1 MIKIIGDYHIHT
13 KFSDGKSDTDTV
25 IAAAKKTGLK
35 EFALCDH
42 SYRSWFVGMTDD
54 KLEKSKNALSCRHDE
69 QCRALQSIE
78 GNILNFDGEIDVPPD
93 AYKRLDMLSV
103 GFHRFVTRG
112 DGRDRKQFILRNGWT
127 ENLPDELSEKN
138 TKAYI
143 KAIEK
148 YPVDVICHIG
158 HRAKVYGKRLFEC
171 AKSNGCHIE
180 LNEKHIETLE
190 PMLQIAIESGVKF
203 ILGSDAHRAE
213 NIGRFDRVINAIEK
227 YNVPLDRIVGIDCQL
242 TVRKK

>member
-1 MIKIIGDYHIHT
+1 
-13 KFSDGKSDTDTV
+13 
-25 IAAAKKTGLK
+25 
-35 EFALCDH
+35 
-42 SYRSWFVGMTDD
+42 
-54 KLEKSKNALSCRHDE
+54 
-69 QCRALQSIE
+69 
-78 GNILNFDGEIDVPPD
+78 
-93 AYKRLDMLSV
+93 MLSV

-127 ENLPDELSEKN
+127 GNLPDELIEKN

-158 HRAKVYGKRLFEC
+158 HRAKVHGKRLFEC